1 MVPDFGEL
9 KKKALRAKR
18 RYVREYRRRVTGVTW
33 GMTPKVVHWLYTA
46 VIRPMFCYAT
56 VIWWSRTT
64 YKTVSRQLEH
74 LQRLACLYI
83 SGVVRTT
90 PTAALE
96 TVVGIAPLPVHVI
109 QEAMTACNRLKLGPS
124 GCLLTVATL

>member
-1 MVPDFGEL
+1 LDSRCQ
-9 KKKALRAKR
+9 KAIVAFAQFR
-18 RYVREYRRRVTGVTW
+18 RVTW

-46 VIRPMFCYAT
+46 VIRPMFCYAA
-56 VIWWSRTT
+56 VIWWPRTT

-83 SGVVRTT
+83 SGAVRTT

-96 TVVGIAPLPVHVI
+96 IVVGIIPLPVHVI
-109 QEAMTACNRLKLGPS
+109 QEAMAACNRLKLG
-124 GCLLTVATL
+124 TQWV